1 MELDDNE
8 FDAAFRKRVF
18 DADPQFEEAAWD
30 KMEGKLKR
38 RERIVLFRKGTVVL
52 SLLLLIGLIGYYS
65 FDKKTAKPELAAS
78 GKSVEGV
85 GVGVSQADTAAGR
98 KKDLIVKDQQNGT
111 GTEERVAVAGNEENQ
126 HHAITNTT
134 GVADKVVPGKHHK
147 VVPGKKGVES
157 TEEQLAGHEVLM
169 AGNKTAN
176 RNLADLQK
184 QEFSLAKGIGEP
196 GGASLALMPNSG
208 EPGARVAENQA
219 VEDPPAAQKG
229 RAPKKKLNF
238 KRRVPMSLALSA
250 GPEFNSAAA
259 LIGGKGGFS
268 AGLTFS
274 VGLAKNFRLQTG
286 LKYSAKDYATD
297 SYAYRIRNP
306 KIQEMIS
313 GIDASCAVLEIP
325 VIASYTVMEDRKRS
339 IDLNL
344 GLSSY
349 LMLKEDYTFKYTP
362 ASGISSRLI
371 EKTNA
376 NQHLLSVVDLSAT
389 YFIKLKTEKFKIGVE
404 PFVKIPLTGV
414 GEGRVNLKS
423 SGISLKIRYDLDK

>member
-1 MELDDNE
+1 MELNDNE

-65 FDKKTAKPELAAS
+65 FDKKTEKKAKPELATT
-78 GKSVEGV
+78 GKRVEGPGNGSLQV
-85 GVGVSQADTAAGR
+85 DTAAGR
-98 KKDLIVKDQQNGT
+98 KKDFMVKDQKKGP
-111 GTEERVAVAGNEENQ
+111 GAEERV
-126 HHAITNTT
+126 T
-134 GVADKVVPGKHHK
+134 GVGNYKDEQVAANKTGVIRRIAPI
-147 VVPGKKGVES
+147 KKGVEYAK
-157 TEEQLAGHEVLM
+157 EQLAGNEVLI
-169 AGNKTAN
+169 AGNNVAN
-176 RNLADLQK
+176 RHLADLQ
-184 QEFSLAKGIGEP
+184 QRHDHLVTGMGAP
-196 GGASLALMPNSG
+196 GGVSLSLKPNSG
-208 EPGARVAENQA
+208 EKGIPA
-219 VEDPPAAQKG
+219 VQNTAVVQNAIPPQK
-229 RAPKKKLNF
+229 KVNF
-238 KRRVPMSLALSA
+238 KKRVPMSLALSA
-250 GPEFNSAAA
+250 GPEFNSAGA

-274 VGLAKNFRLQTG
+274 VGIAKNFKLQTG

-297 SYAYRIRNP
+297 SYAYRIKNA

-339 IDLNL
+339 VDLNL

-362 ASGISSRLI
+362 ASGISNRLI

>member
-52 SLLLLIGLIGYYS
+52 SLLLLIGFIGYYS
-65 FDKKTAKPELAAS
+65 FDKKTEKKAKPELAAT
-78 GKSVEGV
+78 GQRANGADA
-85 GVGVSQADTAAGR
+85 GLLPQDTAAGR
-98 KKDLIVKDQQNGT
+98 KKELPAKDQNNGL
-111 GTEERVAVAGNEENQ
+111 GIGNRIAGAGNSKDNGIINE
-126 HHAITNTT
+126 A
-134 GVADKVVPGKHHK
+134 GVAHPVVPVEKR
-147 VVPGKKGVES
+147 VEYQKK
-157 TEEQLAGHEVLM
+157 QP
-169 AGNKTAN
+169 AGNDGLAAN
-176 RNLADLQK
+176 DVRIAGNSVKSLGRNLADLPQRG
-184 QEFSLAKGIGEP
+184 FSLGKEIGEP
-196 GGASLALMPNSG
+196 GGGPLSLSLSLKPGSG
-208 EPGARVAENQA
+208 ETGNVS
-219 VEDPPAAQKG
+219 VQKHQVG
-229 RAPKKKLNF
+229 SPQQKVTFKK
-238 KRRVPMSLALSA
+238 RVPMSLALSA
-250 GPEFNSAAA
+250 GPEFNSAGA

-274 VGLAKNFRLQTG
+274 MGIAKNFKLQTG

-306 KIQEMIS
+306 KFQGMIS

-339 IDLNL
+339 VDLNL

-349 LMLKEDYTFKYTP
+349 LMLKEDYTFRYTP
-362 ASGISSRLI
+362 GSGISDRLI

-389 YFIKLKTEKFKIGVE
+389 YFIKLKTEKFKIGLE

>member
-1 MELDDNE
+1 MELNDNE

-38 RERIVLFRKGTVVL
+38 RERVVLFRKGTVVL

-65 FDKKTAKPELAAS
+65 FDKKTEKKAKPELATT
-78 GKSVEGV
+78 GKRVEGPGNGSLQV
-85 GVGVSQADTAAGR
+85 DTAAGR
-98 KKDLIVKDQQNGT
+98 KKDLIVKDQKNSPGAEGRVAGT
-111 GTEERVAVAGNEENQ
+111 GNDEN
-126 HHAITNTT
+126 
-134 GVADKVVPGKHHK
+134 
-147 VVPGKKGVES
+147 KGVTNEKGVKS
-157 TEEQLAGHEVLM
+157 PEEPL
-169 AGNKTAN
+169 AGNKMLIAGNSHAN

-184 QEFSLAKGIGEP
+184 QDFSLANGIGGP
-196 GGASLALMPNSG
+196 GGVSLSLKPDFGKSG
-208 EPGARVAENQA
+208 TPGVQNTSVVQNTQGVENG
-219 VEDPPAAQKG
+219 VPPQK
-229 RAPKKKLNF
+229 KVNF
-238 KRRVPMSLALSA
+238 KKRVPMSLALSA
-250 GPEFNSAAA
+250 GPEFNSAGA

-274 VGLAKNFRLQTG
+274 VGIAKNFKLQTG

-306 KIQEMIS
+306 KIQGMIS

-339 IDLNL
+339 VDLNL

-349 LMLKEDYTFKYTP
+349 LMLKENYTFKYTP
-362 ASGISSRLI
+362 ASGISDRLI

-376 NQHLLSVVDLSAT
+376 NQHLLSVVDLSTT

>member
-1 MELDDNE
+1 MELNDNE

-65 FDKKTAKPELAAS
+65 FDKKTEKKAKSELATA
-78 GKSVEGV
+78 GKHVEEPGNGSLQV
-85 GVGVSQADTAAGR
+85 DTTAGR
-98 KKDLIVKDQQNGT
+98 KKDLMVKDQKNGL
-111 GTEERVAVAGNEENQ
+111 GAEERGVGAGNYKDEHAVASK
-126 HHAITNTT
+126 T
-134 GVADKVVPGKHHK
+134 GVIRRIAPI
-147 VVPGKKGVES
+147 KKGVEYAK
-157 TEEQLAGHEVLM
+157 EQLAGNEVLV
-169 AGNKTAN
+169 AGNNNGNNSMALN
-176 RNLADLQK
+176 RNLADLQ
-184 QEFSLAKGIGEP
+184 QRDFSLAKGIGEP
-196 GGASLALMPNSG
+196 GGASLSLQLNSSEAG
-208 EPGARVAENQA
+208 TSVVQKNTA
-219 VEDPPAAQKG
+219 VS
-229 RAPKKKLNF
+229 PKKKVTF
-238 KRRVPMSLALSA
+238 KKRVPMSLALSA
-250 GPEFNSAAA
+250 GPEFNSAGA

-274 VGLAKNFRLQTG
+274 LGIAKNFKLQTG

-306 KIQEMIS
+306 KIQGLIS
-313 GIDASCAVLEIP
+313 GIDASCVVLEIP

-339 IDLNL
+339 IDLNV

-362 ASGISSRLI
+362 ASGISNRLI

>member
-1 MELDDNE
+1 MELGDNE

-65 FDKKTAKPELAAS
+65 FDKKTEKKTNPELAIT
-78 GKSVEGV
+78 GKPVERPGN
-85 GVGVSQADTAAGR
+85 GSLQSDSAADR
-98 KKDLIVKDQQNGT
+98 KKDLMVKDQKNGP
-111 GTEERVAVAGNEENQ
+111 GAVERVAGAGNYEDKGIINK
-126 HHAITNTT
+126 A
-134 GVADKVVPGKHHK
+134 GVIHSVAPV
-147 VVPGKKGVES
+147 KKGVEHPKG
-157 TEEQLAGHEVLM
+157 QLAGNEVLV
-169 AGNKTAN
+169 AGNNSGNNSTALN
-176 RNLADLQK
+176 RSLADLQ
-184 QEFSLAKGIGEP
+184 QRDFSLAKGIGEP
-196 GGASLALMPNSG
+196 GAASLSL
-208 EPGARVAENQA
+208 
-219 VEDPPAAQKG
+219 
-229 RAPKKKLNF
+229 KLNSSETGTSIVQ
-238 KRRVPMSLALSA
+238 KNTVVSPQKKVNVKKRVPMSLAMSA
-250 GPEFNSAAA
+250 GPEFNSAGA

-274 VGLAKNFRLQTG
+274 MGIAKNFKLQTG

-306 KIQEMIS
+306 KIQGLIS

-339 IDLNL
+339 VDLNL

-362 ASGISSRLI
+362 ASGMSNRLV

-414 GEGRVNLKS
+414 GEGSVNLKS

>member
-18 DADPQFEEAAWD
+18 NADPQFEEAAWD

-38 RERIVLFRKGTVVL
+38 RERIVLFRKGAVVL
-52 SLLLLIGLIGYYS
+52 SLLLLMGVIGYYS
-65 FDKKTAKPELAAS
+65 FDKKTEKKAKPELAGT
-78 GKSVEGV
+78 GKGVEGTGNGSLQV
-85 GVGVSQADTAAGR
+85 DTAAGR
-98 KKDLIVKDQQNGT
+98 EKDLMAKDQKNGP
-111 GTEERVAVAGNEENQ
+111 EKEAKVAAGNYEDKG
-126 HHAITNTT
+126 ITN
-134 GVADKVVPGKHHK
+134 
-147 VVPGKKGVES
+147 KKGVES
-157 TEEQLAGHEVLM
+157 SKRLH
-169 AGNKTAN
+169 AGNETLIATNNAAN
-176 RNLADLQK
+176 RNLADLKK
-184 QEFSLAKGIGEP
+184 QDFSLTKGIGEP
-196 GGASLALMPNSG
+196 GGISLSLKPDFG
-208 EPGARVAENQA
+208 EPGTAIVQNTPVVKNAR
-219 VEDPPAAQKG
+219 PPQKKVDF
-229 RAPKKKLNF
+229 KK
-238 KRRVPMSLALSA
+238 RVPMSLALSA
-250 GPEFNSAAA
+250 GPEFNSAGA

-274 VGLAKNFRLQTG
+274 VGIAKNFKLQTG

-306 KIQEMIS
+306 KIQGMIS

-325 VIASYTVMEDRKRS
+325 VIASYTVMEDRQRS
-339 IDLNL
+339 VDLNL

-362 ASGISSRLI
+362 ASGISNRLI

>member
-18 DADPQFEEAAWD
+18 DADPQFEESAWD

-65 FDKKTAKPELAAS
+65 FDKKTEKKAKPELATT
-78 GKSVEGV
+78 GKRVEGPGHGSLQV
-85 GVGVSQADTAAGR
+85 DTAADR
-98 KKDLIVKDQQNGT
+98 KKDLMIKDQKNGP
-111 GTEERVAVAGNEENQ
+111 GAVEWVAGAGII
-126 HHAITNTT
+126 HS
-134 GVADKVVPGKHHK
+134 VAPV
-147 VVPGKKGVES
+147 KKGVEHPK
-157 TEEQLAGHEVLM
+157 EQLAGNEVLV
-169 AGNKTAN
+169 AGSNSGNNSTTLNRSLAN
-176 RNLADLQK
+176 LQ
-184 QEFSLAKGIGEP
+184 QRDYNLAKGIGEP
-196 GGASLALMPNSG
+196 GGVSLSLKPNTEEMGTSSG
-208 EPGARVAENQA
+208 QRNKVVQP
-219 VEDPPAAQKG
+219 QK
-229 RAPKKKLNF
+229 KVNF
-238 KRRVPMSLALSA
+238 KKRVPMSLALSA
-250 GPEFNSAAA
+250 GPEFNSAGA

-274 VGLAKNFRLQTG
+274 MGIAKNFKLQTG

-339 IDLNL
+339 VDLNL

-362 ASGISSRLI
+362 ASGMSNRLI

>member
-38 RERIVLFRKGTVVL
+38 RERLVLFRKGTVVL

-65 FDKKTAKPELAAS
+65 FDKKTENKTKPELAAT
-78 GKSVEGV
+78 GKGVEGSDH
-85 GVGVSQADTAAGR
+85 GSPKIDTAAGG
-98 KKDLIVKDQQNGT
+98 KNDSFKDQKSSS
-111 GTEERVAVAGNEENQ
+111 GTEERVAGAGNDKGITSSKGLPGGNEVLVAGN
-126 HHAITNTT
+126 
-134 GVADKVVPGKHHK
+134 KP
-147 VVPGKKGVES
+147 
-157 TEEQLAGHEVLM
+157 
-169 AGNKTAN
+169 AN
-176 RNLADLQK
+176 RHLADLQK
-184 QEFSLAKGIGEP
+184 QDFNLANGKGEP
-196 GGASLALMPNSG
+196 GEGSLSLKPDFG
-208 EPGARVAENQA
+208 KPGTPGVESTPVVQNTPGVENT
-219 VEDPPAAQKG
+219 VLPQKNV
-229 RAPKKKLNF
+229 NF
-238 KRRVPMSLALSA
+238 KKRVPMSLALSA

-274 VGLAKNFRLQTG
+274 VGIAKNFKLQTG
-286 LKYSAKDYATD
+286 LKYSAKDYTTD

-306 KIQEMIS
+306 KIQGIIS

-339 IDLNL
+339 VDLNL

-362 ASGISSRLI
+362 ASGISNRLI
-371 EKTNA
+371 EKNNA

>member
-65 FDKKTAKPELAAS
+65 FDKKTEKKAKPELSAT
-78 GKSVEGV
+78 GKGVEGPDNGSLQV
-85 GVGVSQADTAAGR
+85 DTAGDG
-98 KKDLIVKDQQNGT
+98 KNDLMVKDQKNGT
-111 GTEERVAVAGNEENQ
+111 GTEERVAGAGNYKDEHVVANK
-126 HHAITNTT
+126 A
-134 GVADKVVPGKHHK
+134 GVIRRISPI
-147 VVPGKKGVES
+147 KKGVEYAK
-157 TEEQLAGHEVLM
+157 EQLTGNEVLI
-169 AGNKTAN
+169 AGNNPAN
-176 RNLADLQK
+176 RNLAELQQRDDLLK
-184 QEFSLAKGIGEP
+184 WMGAP
-196 GGASLALMPNSG
+196 GGASLSLKPNSG
-208 EPGARVAENQA
+208 EKGIPVVQNTPVAQNA
-219 VEDPPAAQKG
+219 IAPQK
-229 RAPKKKLNF
+229 KVNF
-238 KRRVPMSLALSA
+238 KKRVPMSLALSA
-250 GPEFNSAAA
+250 GPEFNSAGA

-274 VGLAKNFRLQTG
+274 VGIAKNFKLQTG

-306 KIQEMIS
+306 KIQGLIS

-339 IDLNL
+339 VDLNL

-362 ASGISSRLI
+362 ASGMSNRLV